1 MYGDS
6 AGEEFACNEG
16 DLALTPGL
24 SRSPGEGNSH
34 PLQYSGVENSMNCIV
49 HGVTKSGTWQSDFHN
64 MSVPISRFIPPPSS
78 CLVTIS
84 LFSTS
89 RTLFL
94 FCKYPLYQLFRLHI
108 WVISCIC
115 LSPFNFPEYNIW
127 VHSCHCKWHYFFLWP
142 SNISLHTHA
151 HTYGHIIL
159 VIRAFQ

>member
-1 MYGDS
+1 MYLYPLFLGLLFHLGNYTYWVEFQVQYSRSLLVTCFIFYFYFFLVTCFIQSGMYGDS
-6 AGEEFACNEG
+6 ADEEFACNEG

-49 HGVTKSGTWQSDFHN
+49 HRVTKSWTWPSDFHN

-94 FCKYPLYQLFRLHI
+94 FCK
-108 WVISCIC
+108 
-115 LSPFNFPEYNIW
+115 
-127 VHSCHCKWHYFFLWP
+127 
-142 SNISLHTHA
+142 
-151 HTYGHIIL
+151 
-159 VIRAFQ
+159 